1 MKDFIYLVITAL
13 SIFLIIFLGVIFGDT
28 FTQKATFLEL
38 FILYGN
44 LLFIIS
50 LLIVI
55 AYFGFK
61 YFAIF
66 LAIVF
71 TAIILISGIEGAFIA
86 ALLTYLIWGMMFA
99 IQTLLFNQDV
109 KSAQDWFSAR
119 YTKKTFKR
127 EYMWFYPLLWIFYVL
142 LEIIPNIIYKD
153 KLAIFKP
160 SKVLEKM
167 NDFLKNK

>member
-50 LLIVI
+50 LLVVI

-71 TAIILISGIEGAFIA
+71 TAIILISGTKGAFIA
-86 ALLTYLIWGMMFA
+86 ALLTYMIWGMMFA
-99 IQTLLFNQDV
+99 IQALLFINNVQ
-109 KSAQDWFSAR
+109 SAKDWFNDR
-119 YTKKTFKR
+119 YNKKTFR
-127 EYMWFYPLLWIFYVL
+127 CEYLWFYPLLWIFYIL
-142 LEIIPNIIYKD
+142 LEIIPNMIYKD
-153 KLAIFKP
+153 KLSDFNP
-160 SKVLEKM
+160 SEILKEM
-167 NDFLKNK
+167 NMFLKR

>member
-1 MKDFIYLVITAL
+1 MKDFIYLAITAL

-50 LLIVI
+50 LLVVI

-71 TAIILISGIEGAFIA
+71 TAIILISGIKGAFIA
-86 ALLTYLIWGMMFA
+86 ALLAYMIWGMMFA
-99 IQTLLFNQDV
+99 IQALLFINNVQ
-109 KSAQDWFSAR
+109 SAKDWFSDR
-119 YTKKTFKR
+119 YTKKTFRR
-127 EYMWFYPLLWIFYVL
+127 EYLWFYPLLWIFYIL
-142 LEIIPNIIYKD
+142 LEIIPNMIYKD
-153 KLAIFKP
+153 KLSDFNP
-160 SKVLEKM
+160 SEILKEM
-167 NDFLKNK
+167 NMFLKR